1 MNEYKILITGGT
13 GFIGKSLVRELL
25 KLNHK
30 ILIIARNYY
39 RIFNNKNITWISADI
54 ADEKKYIDKVRS
66 FKPQIVFHLYWEDI
80 PNLNSQNSRKS
91 FQGFP

>member
-13 GFIGKSLVRELL
+13 GFIGASLVRELL

-39 RIFNNKNITWISADI
+39 KIFDDKNVT
-54 ADEKKYIDKVRS
+54 
-66 FKPQIVFHLYWEDI
+66 
-80 PNLNSQNSRKS
+80 
-91 FQGFP
+91 